1 MRSDLITIIA
11 KEFKRFFGDK
21 RLFVSSVILPGL
33 LIYVI
38 YTVMGGF
45 MEDSF
50 MPDEEYVPSVYV
62 VDAPES
68 AKALFDAAEIEWK
81 ETNEADIEKQK
92 VDIKAGVTDLL
103 VVFPEGFDEAV
114 AEYSTVTSTEPAPEI
129 QIYFDSTATES
140 YNIFSIVASLFDSY
154 EQAMT
159 NKFDI
164 NREGTFDLATV
175 EDTTVQIFSMMV
187 PMLLVM
193 MLMSGCMSVAPDAIA
208 GEKERG
214 TMATLLVTPAKR
226 SSIALGKVISLGVF
240 ALLSAASSITGVL
253 LSLPN
258 LMGGASGE
266 ISAAVYSTK
275 DYIILILVTFSTVLA
290 LVSIFAI
297 ISTYAKSVKE
307 AGTLSSPVMLLGMVL
322 GITTALGTASGNVA
336 LYVIPV
342 YNSCMLFSGIFAM
355 NYEIMQVILTIAGNV
370 LFTAICVFVMTKM
383 FNSEKVMFAR

>member
-226 SSIALGKVISLGVF
+226 SSIALDKRFQFGQS
-240 ALLSAASSITGVL
+240 
-253 LSLPN
+253 
-258 LMGGASGE
+258 
-266 ISAAVYSTK
+266 
-275 DYIILILVTFSTVLA
+275 
-290 LVSIFAI
+290 
-297 ISTYAKSVKE
+297 
-307 AGTLSSPVMLLGMVL
+307 
-322 GITTALGTASGNVA
+322 
-336 LYVIPV
+336 
-342 YNSCMLFSGIFAM
+342 
-355 NYEIMQVILTIAGNV
+355 
-370 LFTAICVFVMTKM
+370 
-383 FNSEKVMFAR
+383 